1 MGLGAALG
9 PGASGDKHC
18 SPWENEGLG
27 LVALLKALGG
37 ISLAVHTHAPHI
49 SSSTA
54 GPSP

>member
-9 PGASGDKHC
+9 PGASGGKHC

-54 GPSP
+54 GQE